1 MADQLVS
8 IEQQAADFAE
18 LMQGKLPQEVI
29 DQTTGS
35 VQESAA
41 DSHSANGSIASVFIW
56 MKCMCQIDGGQ
67 KFMGDSWGI
76 SFPGGGALFGDVYL
90 NNGNSLDSLYANTK
104 SFALTATPVYTAFY
118 FYDGNSNLLG
128 NFQAGSVSTVTGTGG
143 GSGSWS

>member
-8 IEQQAADFAE
+8 NEQQGVDFAE
-18 LMQGKLPQEVI
+18 LMQGVLPKVI
-29 DQTTGS
+29 IEHTTNS
-35 VQESAA
+35 IQESADTA
-41 DSHSANGSIASVFIW
+41 HSANGSIASVVVW
-56 MKCMCQIDGGQ
+56 MQCMCQVDGGQ
-67 KFMGDSWGI
+67 KFIGDSWGI

-118 FYDGNSNLLG
+118 FYDGNGNLLG